1 MKKLISLI
9 ATLLILA
16 LAIWIGRLLWI
27 HYMDTPWTRDGRVRA
42 DVINVAADVTG
53 VVVDV
58 PVKDNQPVK
67 KGDLLMQIDPEH
79 YQLAVKQAEA
89 MVASRKATWEMR
101 KVNASRRKDMDAL
114 VISAENREDASN
126 VANSAQADYQLAL
139 AQLEA
144 AQLNLQRTKVL
155 AAVDGYVTNLNVH
168 RGDYAR
174 IGEAKMAVVDKNS
187 FWVYGFFEET
197 KLPHVKIGDPADM
210 QLMSGEVMKGHVES
224 IARAIYDRDNPESR
238 ELIADVNPTFN
249 WVRLAQ
255 RVPVRIHL
263 DNVPDGVVLAAGI
276 TCTVIVNSKFTGRR
290 RFVLRSLGPRPN
302 PFTQWKPRRLL
313 VDQLLGLVS
322 GVFRETRL
330 NRPRLHLHHP
340 HTKWRQLHAQCIAQ
354 RVHGGFRGAISTRK
368 WSHQNTGH
376 TADIHHQTFGP
387 AQYRKQ
393 RTGYADN
400 RKHVGFELALHRR
413 YTAVEQ
419 RPHCA
424 VSGVVDQHI
433 EAASLLVD
441 PLAKLFQRSAVIDIE
456 LNGGEPGRCEH
467 RHIFGLARSRP
478 DFETRA
484 FERIGEGAADA
495 AGTTGNQR
503 NGHGAFLVQKEGEWI
518 SRRNCPASVRRE
530 NPGFAGD
537 NRGAVAA
544 MANSLP
550 NCHRPCNS
558 PGPR

>member
-1 MKKLISLI
+1 MKKLMSLI

-42 DVINVAADVTG
+42 DVINVAADVSG

-174 IGEAKMAVVDKNS
+174 IGEAKMAVVDKSS

-276 TCTVIVNSKFTGRR
+276 TCTVIVNPEKA
-290 RFVLRSLGPRPN
+290 
-302 PFTQWKPRRLL
+302 
-313 VDQLLGLVS
+313 
-322 GVFRETRL
+322 E
-330 NRPRLHLHHP
+330 
-340 HTKWRQLHAQCIAQ
+340 
-354 RVHGGFRGAISTRK
+354 
-368 WSHQNTGH
+368 
-376 TADIHHQTFGP
+376 
-387 AQYRKQ
+387 
-393 RTGYADN
+393 
-400 RKHVGFELALHRR
+400 
-413 YTAVEQ
+413 
-419 RPHCA
+419 
-424 VSGVVDQHI
+424 
-433 EAASLLVD
+433 
-441 PLAKLFQRSAVIDIE
+441 
-456 LNGGEPGRCEH
+456 
-467 RHIFGLARSRP
+467 
-478 DFETRA
+478 
-484 FERIGEGAADA
+484 
-495 AGTTGNQR
+495 
-503 NGHGAFLVQKEGEWI
+503 
-518 SRRNCPASVRRE
+518 
-530 NPGFAGD
+530 
-537 NRGAVAA
+537 
-544 MANSLP
+544 
-550 NCHRPCNS
+550 
-558 PGPR
+558 

>member
-9 ATLLILA
+9 ATLLVLA

-42 DVINVAADVTG
+42 DVINVAADVSG
-53 VVVDV
+53 VVIDV

-89 MVASRKATWEMR
+89 LVASRKATWEMR
-101 KVNASRRKDMDAL
+101 KVNAARRKDMDAL

-126 VANSAQADYQLAL
+126 VANSAQADYQLAV

-263 DNVPDGVVLAAGI
+263 DNVPDSVVLAAGI
-276 TCTVIVNSKFTGRR
+276 TCTVIVN
-290 RFVLRSLGPRPN
+290 PQP
-302 PFTQWKPRRLL
+302 
-313 VDQLLGLVS
+313 
-322 GVFRETRL
+322 
-330 NRPRLHLHHP
+330 
-340 HTKWRQLHAQCIAQ
+340 
-354 RVHGGFRGAISTRK
+354 
-368 WSHQNTGH
+368 
-376 TADIHHQTFGP
+376 
-387 AQYRKQ
+387 
-393 RTGYADN
+393 
-400 RKHVGFELALHRR
+400 
-413 YTAVEQ
+413 
-419 RPHCA
+419 
-424 VSGVVDQHI
+424 
-433 EAASLLVD
+433 
-441 PLAKLFQRSAVIDIE
+441 
-456 LNGGEPGRCEH
+456 
-467 RHIFGLARSRP
+467 
-478 DFETRA
+478 
-484 FERIGEGAADA
+484 
-495 AGTTGNQR
+495 
-503 NGHGAFLVQKEGEWI
+503 
-518 SRRNCPASVRRE
+518 
-530 NPGFAGD
+530 
-537 NRGAVAA
+537 
-544 MANSLP
+544 
-550 NCHRPCNS
+550 
-558 PGPR
+558 

>member
-1 MKKLISLI
+1 MKKLFSLI

-42 DVINVAADVTG
+42 DVINVAADVSG
-53 VVVDV
+53 VVIDV

-101 KVNASRRKDMDAL
+101 KVNANRRKDMDAL
-114 VISAENREDASN
+114 VISAESREDASN
-126 VANSAQADYQLAL
+126 VATSAQADYQLAV

-174 IGEAKMAVVDKNS
+174 IGEAKMAVVDRNS

-197 KLPHVKIGDPADM
+197 KLPHVRVGDPADM

-263 DNVPDGVVLAAGI
+263 DHVPEGVVLAAGI
-276 TCTVIVNSKFTGRR
+276 TCTVIVN
-290 RFVLRSLGPRPN
+290 P
-302 PFTQWKPRRLL
+302 
-313 VDQLLGLVS
+313 
-322 GVFRETRL
+322 
-330 NRPRLHLHHP
+330 
-340 HTKWRQLHAQCIAQ
+340 
-354 RVHGGFRGAISTRK
+354 
-368 WSHQNTGH
+368 
-376 TADIHHQTFGP
+376 
-387 AQYRKQ
+387 
-393 RTGYADN
+393 
-400 RKHVGFELALHRR
+400 
-413 YTAVEQ
+413 EQ
-419 RPHCA
+419 
-424 VSGVVDQHI
+424 
-433 EAASLLVD
+433 
-441 PLAKLFQRSAVIDIE
+441 
-456 LNGGEPGRCEH
+456 
-467 RHIFGLARSRP
+467 
-478 DFETRA
+478 
-484 FERIGEGAADA
+484 EGS
-495 AGTTGNQR
+495 
-503 NGHGAFLVQKEGEWI
+503 VQ
-518 SRRNCPASVRRE
+518 
-530 NPGFAGD
+530 
-537 NRGAVAA
+537 
-544 MANSLP
+544 
-550 NCHRPCNS
+550 
-558 PGPR
+558 